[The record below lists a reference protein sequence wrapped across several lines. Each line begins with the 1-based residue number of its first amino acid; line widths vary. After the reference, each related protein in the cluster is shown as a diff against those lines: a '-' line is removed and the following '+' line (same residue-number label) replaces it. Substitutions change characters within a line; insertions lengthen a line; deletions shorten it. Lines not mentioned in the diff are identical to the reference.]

1 MDVKCVIC
9 DIIETID
16 DDSLQAKRLKNRRI
30 KMYLCQTCYDRIEKN
45 TQKHLDSGDF
55 RLYRKRKRKNELL

>member
-9 DIIETID
+9 DTIETIN

-30 KMYLCQTCYDRIEKN
+30 KMYLCQTCHDRISEN

-55 RLYRKRKRKNELL
+55 RLYKKRKRKNELL